1 MALTVQNFKK
11 IMQECAKHT
20 HVITQVQLV
29 CQPSMVHDLRDL
41 KPHRLRPQRCQKTP
55 QSSFK
60 NFSIYSLPSPSPSLA
75 VLVNR
80 SLSDMQGGS
89 QRCQHLQCLDR
100 PLKPDPR
107 THTHTTHSACP
118 LRQHTWWDG
127 MPTAIRLGKYPSENQ
142 TIAII
147 PLITSQLH
155 THTHLQ
161 RAEKSTVYDLW
172 KENTKMRQAEKC
184 YGLFW

>member
-1 MALTVQNFKK
+1 
-11 IMQECAKHT
+11 MQECAKDT

-80 SLSDMQGGS
+80 SLSDMQEGS

-147 PLITSQLH
+147 LLITSQLH
-155 THTHLQ
+155 THICRERRSLQ
-161 RAEKSTVYDLW
+161 FMIFGRRIQKWD
-172 KENTKMRQAEKC
+172 RQKNAMDYFDRTE
-184 YGLFW
+184 YSLIRRLNH